1 MKNIRSDMLPL
12 RPLVALL
19 CGVLLALCSGCFLV
33 AVGAAGAAGAGTVAY
48 IRGELDAAVSGTVES
63 VDKATNQA
71 LQQLQFA
78 KINEGKS
85 AVDAAITARTGQDRK
100 IAIRLDR
107 IGDNLTRVRIRVGT
121 FGDETLSR
129 LICDKIKANL

>member
-1 MKNIRSDMLPL
+1 MKNSPPHSTVFPALTAL
-12 RPLVALL
+12 SLAALL
-19 CGVLLALCSGCFLV
+19 TLGSGCFLV

-48 IRGELDAAVSGTVES
+48 IRGDLDASVAGTVDG
-63 VDKATNQA
+63 VGKATNQA

-85 AVDAAITARTGQDRK
+85 AIDASITARTGQDRK
-100 IAIRLDR
+100 ITIKLDR
-107 IGDNLTRVRIRVGT
+107 TGENLTRVRIRVDT

-129 LICDKIKANL
+129 LILDKIKSNL